1 MNHNLKLVQVVRF
14 ELTTS
19 CAQGTCASHAALHLE
34 NTKPCGDYLITPK
47 HSALSIIQ
55 SSASRRQL
63 SCGVMGKSQL
73 PLVDRLIDLA
83 TKCTLPTQ
91 AHGN

>member
-1 MNHNLKLVQVVRF
+1 
-14 ELTTS
+14 
-19 CAQGTCASHAALHLE
+19 
-34 NTKPCGDYLITPK
+34 
-47 HSALSIIQ
+47 
-55 SSASRRQL
+55 
-63 SCGVMGKSQL
+63 MGKSQL